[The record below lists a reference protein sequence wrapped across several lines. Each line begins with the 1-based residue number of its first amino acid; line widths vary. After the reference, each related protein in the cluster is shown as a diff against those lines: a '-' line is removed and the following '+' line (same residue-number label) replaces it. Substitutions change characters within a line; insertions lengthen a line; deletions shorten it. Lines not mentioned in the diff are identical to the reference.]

1 MADKT
6 EQLQQVMA
14 LYNVFGPEAK
24 QDRELKQQ
32 ALAAQ
37 LERTNAMRLGA
48 VADMMQK
55 QQRLQ
60 LESQRAQQMGPY
72 YEALTQQALGG
83 IQTPEERAAKLAGV
97 VAGTAGQEATTAGQL
112 NQNRVGQ
119 ATSDSQIASTI
130 AQNEAQQFAAS
141 QTPMQMMF
149 ENVIKGF
156 TGSQYKSEQ
165 ERQKLGAYLA
175 NLLNQQAM
183 GVEGVNPL
191 GTLTPEQIKVNTLQL
206 MEEQFKRNAAGVP
219 NVPDTTERENAL
231 KLKAQS
237 TVEQMRNASKDK

>member
-37 LERTNAMRLGA
+37 LERTNAMRLGS

-55 QQRLQ
+55 QQSLRLDA
-60 LESQRAQQMGPY
+60 QRAQQMGPY
-72 YEALTQQALGG
+72 YGALTQQALAG
-83 IQTPEERAAKLAGV
+83 IATPEERAAKLAGT
-97 VAGTAGQEATTAGQL
+97 VAGTEGQEATTAGQV

-130 AQNEAQQFAAS
+130 AQNEAQQFAAG
-141 QTPMQMMF
+141 QTPTQMMF

-156 TGSQYKSEQ
+156 TGSQYKSEG
-165 ERQKLGAYLA
+165 ERKALGAYLV
-175 NLLNQQAM
+175 NMLNQQAM

-191 GTLTPEQIKVNTLQL
+191 GTLTPEQIKVNTIQL
-206 MEEQFKRNAAGVP
+206 MNEMYERNAAGVP
-219 NVPDTTERENAL
+219 NAPETTGRENEL
-231 KLKAQS
+231 KLKAQT
-237 TVEQMRNASKDK
+237 TVDQMRNASK